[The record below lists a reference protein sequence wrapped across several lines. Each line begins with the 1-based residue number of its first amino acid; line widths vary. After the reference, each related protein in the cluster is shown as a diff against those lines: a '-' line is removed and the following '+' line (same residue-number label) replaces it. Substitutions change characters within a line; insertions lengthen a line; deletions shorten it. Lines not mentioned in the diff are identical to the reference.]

1 MGEKQALAKVLAMIG
16 APTDGVE
23 TLHDRDIIPINFEV
37 SGRDL
42 KAWHRA
48 LATPTDTKPAGEG
61 EGA

>member
-1 MGEKQALAKVLAMIG
+1 MIG